1 MINRALI
8 SSVQLY
14 RMSSDSCKECG
25 YHNYSAVP
33 VSSAINYIVR
43 ELEVGGG
50 DVVAMLRVIWE
61 E

>member
-1 MINRALI
+1 MINRALS

-43 ELEVGGG
+43 ELRVGSG
-50 DVVAMLRVIWE
+50 DVVAML
-61 E
+61 